1 MAKQSNSDELFEE
14 ARNESL
20 NDAVKQKMQEK
31 ISNLPAET
39 KNDLLEK
46 IKERVEEGETQWD
59 LLKKM
64 IDGSMTERFIKVM
77 NDMPDK
83 DFARTYLKL
92 LEHFKPKIT
101 RTEEGNTEKPD
112 TKITIET
119 VIINQDTG
127 KKEIINIEDIDHE
140 EVD

>member
-1 MAKQSNSDELFEE
+1 MAKKNNNDELFEE

-20 NDAVKQKMQEK
+20 NDAVKQKMQAK

-77 NDMPDK
+77 NEMPDK

-101 RTEEGNTEKPD
+101 RAEMGTTNEPD
-112 TKITIET
+112 NKITIET
-119 VIINQDTG
+119 IIVNQVTG
-127 KKEIINIEDIDHE
+127 EKEIINIEDIDHE
-140 EVD
+140 EID

>member
-1 MAKQSNSDELFEE
+1 MAKQSNNDELFEE

-64 IDGSMTERFIKVM
+64 IDGSMTQRFIRVM
-77 NDMPDK
+77 NEMPDK

-101 RTEEGNTEKPD
+101 RAEMGDVEEPD
-112 TKITIET
+112 NKITIET
-119 VIINQDTG
+119 VIINQSTG
-127 KKEIINIEDIDHE
+127 EKQIINIEDIDHE
-140 EVD
+140 EIK